1 MTKHLSDWT
10 VGIDLGD
17 RVSVLFGLNRE
28 SGEVIESELEMAE
41 AAVRE
46 HFASFERCR
55 IVFEAGGHSRW
66 MNRVLSEMGF
76 EVIVADPRQLAL
88 ITKSTRKNDRND
100 ARRLAELGSAHVAN
114 SLELLRPIAHRDD
127 QMQADLT
134 VLKARDRLVRMRTAL
149 INEIRGSVKSMGY
162 RLRRCSTPYFHNLV
176 DEIPD
181 ILSEA
186 LRPLFVQLKML
197 SEQIRAYDRK
207 IVAIQQERYPEID
220 NLLAIRG
227 VGAMTAMA
235 FRLVVADAC
244 RFKRS
249 RDVGAYLGL
258 TPRQHESGSIRKD
271 LGITKTGDRYVR
283 RLLVHAAQYIL
294 GPFGE
299 DCDLRRWGEHLASRG
314 GSSAKKRAVVA
325 VARKLA
331 VVMHRIWADQS
342 EYEPLRNQE
351 HATAA

>member
-1 MTKHLSDWT
+1 M
-10 VGIDLGD
+10 
-17 RVSVLFGLNRE
+17 
-28 SGEVIESELEMAE
+28 
-41 AAVRE
+41 
-46 HFASFERCR
+46 
-55 IVFEAGGHSRW
+55 
-66 MNRVLSEMGF
+66 
-76 EVIVADPRQLAL
+76 
-88 ITKSTRKNDRND
+88 
-100 ARRLAELGSAHVAN
+100 
-114 SLELLRPIAHRDD
+114 
-127 QMQADLT
+127 
-134 VLKARDRLVRMRTAL
+134 
-149 INEIRGSVKSMGY
+149 
-162 RLRRCSTPYFHNLV
+162 
-176 DEIPD
+176 
-181 ILSEA
+181 
-186 LRPLFVQLKML
+186 
-197 SEQIRAYDRK
+197 
-207 IVAIQQERYPEID
+207 AIQQERYPEID

-227 VGAMTAMA
+227 VGAMTVMA

-325 VARKLA
+325 VARKLS